1 MIPNL
6 GLRSSKRSSRDKD
19 VNEGGIRKVIPGNT
33 SQVSGEV
40 SQGGDEVGRKQRRSK
55 PRGGGDVPCLYPVV
69 IFCRSFSRCYQWRKL
84 RSLYCLL

>member
-1 MIPNL
+1 MISSL

-40 SQGGDEVGRKQRRSK
+40 CQRGEESQ
-55 PRGGGDVPCLYPVV
+55 
-69 IFCRSFSRCYQWRKL
+69 
-84 RSLYCLL
+84 